1 MLSRV
6 SFHPDKSQHRG
17 RLLHSFVANITKS
30 SLSLTNDVSVG
41 TTSSLAEQKQGK
53 MSPRFPENGVVETK
67 TFTFTPFPFLFC
79 TNKP

>member
-6 SFHPDKSQHRG
+6 SFHPDTNQHRG

-53 MSPRFPENGVVETK
+53 MSPRFPENGVVENK